1 MTLYTGDYLEYY
13 LTLVGWVV
21 HNGIWN
27 ILVASGVFVIPFIV
41 IIMQEWLKARSEGV
55 DEGNKGALSAI
66 RIENRVW
73 VAIVVLLFAGTPMI
87 TVDLSTIKYDL
98 SRSTQCQVMVPKP
111 QETRWDTVF
120 TTINNQSA
128 KVPIWWFFMHSLSRA
143 VTGAAVAS
151 IPCGTD
157 LRQMRMEIN
166 DTRINDPVLAQ
177 EVADFANHCYAPSR
191 AKLFM
196 SRPILDEKQTY
207 DVTWIGSR
215 YFLDTPGFYDNFRS
229 KTPRESW
236 PYDSV
241 RDAGLA
247 EVAGGGGYPNC
258 KEWWL
263 DSGKGLRARLI
274 AQVEPSLLSRFGE
287 WIGFLSQDEVNDELI
302 RVVAS
307 PRQQNMNRGWVYTD
321 YGGQIDP
328 TLANELART
337 GSVFGT
343 ALGSL
348 AYFPAM
354 DNLRQVLPMV
364 LSFLKM
370 ALVICIPLLLVIG
383 VYDLKNVI
391 TVSCVQFALFFTD
404 FWFQLARWIDSTIL
418 DALYGWESPHGFL
431 NVTMA
436 VNNTMGD
443 VLLNF
448 VMGAMFLVLPA
459 LWITSLTWVGLHA
472 GNVIQGL
479 NNGTKDATQAGSKA
493 VNKVV

>member
-1 MTLYTGDYLEYY
+1 MTLYTADYLEYY
-13 LTLVGWVV
+13 LTLIGWVI

-27 ILVASGVFVIPFIV
+27 ILVASGVFVIPFIA

-98 SRSTQCQVMVPKP
+98 SRATQCQVMVPKP
-111 QETRWDTVF
+111 ETTQWDSAF

-128 KVPIWWFFMHSLSRA
+128 RVPIWWFFTHSLSRA
-143 VTGAAVAS
+143 ITGAAVAS

-166 DTRINDPVLAQ
+166 DTRIHDPVLAQ
-177 EVADFANHCYAPSR
+177 EVADFTNQCYAPSR

-196 SRPILDEKQTY
+196 YRPDLDSQQMN
-207 DVTWIGSR
+207 DVSWIGSR

-247 EVAGGGGYPNC
+247 QVVSGGGYPNC

-263 DSGKGLRARLI
+263 DSGTGLRARLI
-274 AQVEPSLLSRFGE
+274 AQVEPSLLSRFGK
-287 WIGFLSQDEVNDELI
+287 WTGFLSQEEVNDELI

-307 PRQQNMNRGWVYTD
+307 PRQQNMNKGWVYTD

-328 TLANELART
+328 TFFNEMART

-370 ALVICIPLLLVIG
+370 VLVICIPLLLVIG

-418 DALYGWESPHGFL
+418 DALYGWNSPHS
-431 NVTMA
+431 NVNFSLGL
-436 VNNTMGD
+436 NNTMGD
-443 VLLNF
+443 TLLNF
-448 VMGAMFLVLPA
+448 VMGAMFIVFPMF
-459 LWITSLTWVGLHA
+459 WVGTLSWLGIKA
-472 GNVIQGL
+472 GAIAQSL
-479 NNGTKDATQAGSKA
+479 SAGTKDTTSAGGKAASKII
-493 VNKVV
+493 